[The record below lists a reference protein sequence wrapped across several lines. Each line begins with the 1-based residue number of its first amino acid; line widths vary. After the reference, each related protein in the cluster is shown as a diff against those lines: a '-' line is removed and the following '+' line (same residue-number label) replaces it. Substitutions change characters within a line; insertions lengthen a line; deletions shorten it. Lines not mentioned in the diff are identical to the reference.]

1 MDKNKQQTFNSG
13 LYIVSTPIGNM
24 DDITLRALNV
34 LKKSDIILCEDT
46 RRSGKL
52 LSNFKISKK
61 LISYHKFNEK
71 KILNKIFEYLNN
83 NKIVSLISDA
93 GTPTISDPG
102 MLLVNKCID
111 ENINIYPI
119 PGPTAI
125 MISEVGNAP
134 AKLIKDFRKKNDKPI
149 LKGAYVEETVFVG
162 DDQLK
167 TLVDIKSK
175 NELIGEVIGLLQ
187 SPAKNVLSALTSSK
201 STIAGIVKTLS
212 EKES

>member
-1 MDKNKQQTFNSG
+1 MTKEEKQSAINDLSEKLDSNGVIYITDISELDAIATSSLRRQCFAKDIKLSVVKN
-13 LYIVSTPIGNM
+13 
-24 DDITLRALNV
+24 TL
-34 LKKSDIILCEDT
+34 LKKAMENVKDKD
-46 RRSGKL
+46 
-52 LSNFKISKK
+52 LSE
-61 LISYHKFNEK
+61 LYDV
-71 KILNKIFEYLNN
+71 L
-83 NKIVSLISDA
+83 
-93 GTPTISDPG
+93 
-102 MLLVNKCID
+102 
-111 ENINIYPI
+111 

-134 AKLIKDFRKKNDKPI
+134 AKLIKDFRKKNEKPI

-201 STIAGIVKTLS
+201 GTIAGIVKTLS
-212 EKES
+212 EKEA

>member
-1 MDKNKQQTFNSG
+1 MTKEEKQSAINDLSEKLDSNGVIYITDISELDAIATSSLRRQCFAKDIKLSVVKN
-13 LYIVSTPIGNM
+13 
-24 DDITLRALNV
+24 TL
-34 LKKSDIILCEDT
+34 LKKAMENLKDKD
-46 RRSGKL
+46 
-52 LSNFKISKK
+52 LSE
-61 LISYHKFNEK
+61 LYDV
-71 KILNKIFEYLNN
+71 L
-83 NKIVSLISDA
+83 
-93 GTPTISDPG
+93 
-102 MLLVNKCID
+102 
-111 ENINIYPI
+111 

-149 LKGAYVEETVFVG
+149 LKGAYVEESVFVG

-175 NELIGEVIGLLQ
+175 NELIGEVISLLQ
-187 SPAKNVLSALTSSK
+187 SPAKNVISALTSSK

>member
-1 MDKNKQQTFNSG
+1 MTKEEKQSAINDLSEKLDSNGVIYITDISELDAIATSSLRRQCFAKDIKLSVVKN
-13 LYIVSTPIGNM
+13 
-24 DDITLRALNV
+24 TL
-34 LKKSDIILCEDT
+34 LKKAMENVKDKD
-46 RRSGKL
+46 
-52 LSNFKISKK
+52 LSE
-61 LISYHKFNEK
+61 LYDV
-71 KILNKIFEYLNN
+71 L
-83 NKIVSLISDA
+83 
-93 GTPTISDPG
+93 
-102 MLLVNKCID
+102 
-111 ENINIYPI
+111 

>member
-1 MDKNKQQTFNSG
+1 MTKEEKQSAINDLSQTLDSNGVIYITDISELDATATSSLRRLCFAKDIKLSVVKN
-13 LYIVSTPIGNM
+13 
-24 DDITLRALNV
+24 TL
-34 LKKSDIILCEDT
+34 LKKAMENVKDKDLSELYDIL
-46 RRSGKL
+46 
-52 LSNFKISKK
+52 
-61 LISYHKFNEK
+61 
-71 KILNKIFEYLNN
+71 
-83 NKIVSLISDA
+83 
-93 GTPTISDPG
+93 
-102 MLLVNKCID
+102 
-111 ENINIYPI
+111 

-134 AKLIKDFRKKNDKPI
+134 AKLIKDFRKKNDKPV
-149 LKGAYVEETVFVG
+149 LKGAYVEEMVFVG

-175 NELIGEVIGLLQ
+175 DELLGEVIGLLQ